1 MNANQDSLAYAGHLQ
16 AEHRA
21 MHQRLRDVQAKL
33 NSVADRPIDEAL
45 RQQMLATGEQLLEE
59 LVNHFAQEDSG
70 GCLEYAVSR
79 VPALAA
85 EVGDIEAEH
94 PELLAEL
101 RRIVEP
107 LRTAKANRL
116 KAADIKQAFD
126 AFVARLLEHEAR
138 ESRVVERGLNLPID
152 Y

>member
-1 MNANQDSLAYAGHLQ
+1 MNANQDCMAYAGHLQ

-21 MHQRLRDVQAKL
+21 MHQRLREVQAKL

-59 LVNHFAQEDSG
+59 LVAHFAEEDDG

-79 VPALAA
+79 VPTLAA

-94 PELLAEL
+94 PQLLADL
-101 RRIVEP
+101 RRIVER
-107 LRTAKANRL
+107 LRN
-116 KAADIKQAFD
+116 AAAGELMVADVKQAFD
-126 AFVARLLEHEAR
+126 LFVGRLLQHEAR